1 MAQYDS
7 KWNLV
12 HGFCYNKIHGNAA
25 YIPWKPCLDLHLNLK
40 KLFHREQDF
49 ARNSFSMLFDS
60 VAYLFPMDPWAYSGW
75 KNSSKTKLLAT
86 TQKKQK
92 KKMLSLGLWVD
103 LLGKPLSVYFFGCS
117 RSPWTEMTTTATL
130 RDVGGFQ
137 KSKFPFPAWLLIC
150 FLMWEDSSFGKLIL
164 LEISSFYK
172 R

>member
-25 YIPWKPCLDLHLNLK
+25 LTYLESHAKTFIWVLK
-40 KLFHREQDF
+40 SYFTEQDF
-49 ARNSFSMLFDS
+49 SRNSSSMLFDS

>member
-1 MAQYDS
+1 
-7 KWNLV
+7 
-12 HGFCYNKIHGNAA
+12 
-25 YIPWKPCLDLHLNLK
+25 
-40 KLFHREQDF
+40 
-49 ARNSFSMLFDS
+49 
-60 VAYLFPMDPWAYSGW
+60 MDPWAYSGW
-75 KNSSKTKLLAT
+75 KNSSKTKLLAS

-164 LEISSFYK
+164 LEIPSFYK
-172 R
+172 KIDGFLSLLNSLFKTLPYVFRKCFSCCCEQKSILLVWMTMIVKGPVYHHSLEGTTVNA